1 MTVAHAQ
8 ALSSSASRSIPN
20 SVSPALAEAPHAA
33 ATGTDSGERQ
43 LDPLLVAARERAARE
58 GLPYAGSVSPQE
70 AWALASAGAALIVDV
85 RTAEEYKYVGHVPGS
100 PLVQWQSGAAL
111 LKNPRFAKE
120 LAAKAGK
127 DEPILLLCRSGK
139 RSAAAAEAA
148 TRAGFRRVFNIREGF
163 EGDISPDGQRG
174 TQGGWRRYGLPWTQD

>member
-1 MTVAHAQ
+1 MAHAQ
-8 ALSSSASRSIPN
+8 ALSASASRPIPGSI
-20 SVSPALAEAPHAA
+20 SSALSETPPAA
-33 ATGTDSGERQ
+33 AACTEASERP
-43 LDPLLVAARERAARE
+43 LDPLLVAARERAARD

-70 AWALASAGAALIVDV
+70 AWSLAAAGAALIVDV

-111 LKNPRFAKE
+111 VKNPRFSKE

-148 TRAGFRRVFNIREGF
+148 TRAGFQRVFNIREGF

-174 TQGGWRRYGLPWTQD
+174 AQGGWRHYGLPWTQD

>member
-1 MTVAHAQ
+1 MAHAQ
-8 ALSSSASRSIPN
+8 ALSASRPIPSSIA
-20 SVSPALAEAPHAA
+20 SALAETPPAA
-33 ATGTDSGERQ
+33 AASPDSGERP
-43 LDPLLVAARERAARE
+43 LDPLLVAARERATRD

-70 AWALASAGAALIVDV
+70 AWALAAAGAALIVDV

-111 LKNPRFAKE
+111 VKNPRFARE
-120 LAAKAGK
+120 LAARAGK

-148 TRAGFRRVFNIREGF
+148 TRAGFRHVFNIREGF

-174 TQGGWRRYGLPWTQD
+174 TQGGWRHHGLPWTQD

>member
-1 MTVAHAQ
+1 MAQAQ
-8 ALSSSASRSIPN
+8 ALSASRPIPN
-20 SVSPALAEAPHAA
+20 SPALAPAA
-33 ATGTDSGERQ
+33 ADAGERP
-43 LDPLLVAARERAARE
+43 LDPLLVAARERATRD

-111 LKNPRFAKE
+111 VKNPRFAKE

-148 TRAGFRRVFNIREGF
+148 TRAGFQRVFNIREGF

-174 TQGGWRRYGLPWTQD
+174 TQGGWRHRGLPWTQD